1 LKFMSVQQYGSMNNT
16 GIIIL
21 AAGGS
26 SRFGNIKQLLPF
38 NGKTLLQHVIDEAT
52 KAGVKPIVVITGANA
67 TKVSASI
74 ANSKV
79 NILVNEN
86 WQEGMA
92 SGIVAGVHSIV
103 SLNESIKKIIIAV
116 CDQPFVTSAL
126 FEQLDQMQN
135 KSGKSI
141 VACTY
146 ADTIGTPA
154 LFATKYFD
162 QLLSLKGDEGAKK
175 ILKSN
180 SEDVATVDFPKGEID
195 IDTQKDYENLV
206 DEQKHVL

>member
-1 LKFMSVQQYGSMNNT
+1 MNST

-26 SRFGNIKQLLPF
+26 SRFGDIKQLVPF

-52 KAGVKPIVVITGANA
+52 KAKVKPIVVVTGANA
-67 TKVSASI
+67 TRVSASI
-74 ANSKV
+74 ADSKANIVV
-79 NILVNEN
+79 NKN

-92 SGIVAGVHSIV
+92 SGIVAGIQNII
-103 SLNESIKKIIIAV
+103 SLGSSIKKIIVAV
-116 CDQPFVTSAL
+116 CDQPFVTSTL
-126 FEQLDQMQN
+126 FEQLDEVQN

-141 VACTY
+141 VACKY
-146 ADTIGTPA
+146 ADTVGTPA
-154 LFATKYFD
+154 LFAAKYFD

-175 ILKSN
+175 LLKNN

-195 IDTQKDYENLV
+195 IDTQKDYENLL

>member
-1 LKFMSVQQYGSMNNT
+1 LKFMSVQRHDSMKNT

-26 SRFGNIKQLLPF
+26 SRFGSIKQLLPL

-52 KAGVKPIVVITGANA
+52 QAGAQPIVVITGANA
-67 TKVSASI
+67 TSVSGSI
-74 ANSKV
+74 VDSNVST
-79 NILVNEN
+79 LVNEK

-92 SGIVAGVHSIV
+92 SGIAAGVHKII
-103 SLNESIKKIIIAV
+103 SLNDSIKKIIVAV
-116 CDQPFVTSAL
+116 CDQPFVNSAL
-126 FEQLDQMQN
+126 FERLDEMQS
-135 KSGKSI
+135 KSGKPI

-162 QLLSLKGDEGAKK
+162 QLLSLQGDEGAKK
-175 ILKSN
+175 IIKSN
-180 SEDVATVDFPKGEID
+180 RTHVATVDFPKGEID
-195 IDTQKDYENLV
+195 IDTQQDYENLL
-206 DEQKHVL
+206 DEQKQT

>member
-1 LKFMSVQQYGSMNNT
+1 MNNT

-26 SRFGNIKQLLPF
+26 SRFGKIKQLLPF
-38 NGKTLLQHVIDEAT
+38 NGKTLLQHVIDQAS
-52 KAGVKPIVVITGANA
+52 KSGAQPIVVITGANA
-67 TKVSASI
+67 AKVSASI
-74 ANSKV
+74 AYSKV
-79 NILVNEN
+79 NIVINEN

-92 SGIVAGVHSIV
+92 SGIVAGVQKIV
-103 SLNESIKKIIIAV
+103 SLNDSIKKIIVAV

-135 KSGKSI
+135 KSGKPI

-154 LFATKYFD
+154 LFATKYFN
-162 QLLSLKGDEGAKK
+162 QLLSLTGDEGAKK
-175 ILKSN
+175 ILKNN
-180 SEDVATVDFPKGEID
+180 SEDVATVDFLKGEID
-195 IDTQKDYENLV
+195 IDTQKDYENLL